1 MEFSLF
7 SQEIT
12 PVFFVRV
19 FVFKVFVSFFS
30 VTPFLL
36 IFISSFL
43 LVSVFCMKGFSQME
57 SDPWMSIQ
65 LNREAPQA
73 NRKLCEGWAC

>member
-1 MEFSLF
+1 M
-7 SQEIT
+7 
-12 PVFFVRV
+12 FFVRV
-19 FVFKVFVSFFS
+19 FVFKVFLSFFS

-73 NRKLCEGWAC
+73 NQKLCEGWAC